1 MGGRKEGRKEGRK
14 KEPRHVRT
22 CSVVPRRRHR
32 RMTQTP
38 STVISPCSPGL
49 QLGGSLDEIN
59 FVSKEHEWEATPRMT
74 MGKRIGIHAR
84 AHPSD
89 NTNLHVNLMKCDYQK
104 K

>member
-1 MGGRKEGRKEGRK
+1 MGRQAPPPPPSTRQAPPPPPSTRQA
-14 KEPRHVRT
+14 PMPPA
-22 CSVVPRRRHR
+22 VPRRRYR

-38 STVISPCSPGL
+38 STVMSPCSPGL
-49 QLGGSLDEIN
+49 QPGGSLDEIN

-89 NTNLHVNLMKCDYQK
+89 NTNLHVNLM
-104 K
+104 